1 MSSNQSDHAHGTD
14 SSVAGSDCASGETRI
29 PHGTVPPPHFSVAGA
44 PGASGDDPFEVEFSL
59 DSPLDPGGDPGRD
72 PTKTYRERLSED
84 FGPHAA
90 VAPFEADNLDADW
103 VHTHLESEESDPLLP
118 ATPQADQLAWYMSE
132 QLLEIDRREKLL
144 QRQLAQFEN
153 ERRQFRL
160 LAGQR
165 ELELAEREST
175 AESER
180 NELARRIEQ
189 VSATELAQQE
199 LQISLLRERHE
210 LREQQEQVV
219 ADQAAIRQALA
230 DEARSV
236 HLQLDRDREAAAR
249 DIAEERE
256 ELQREQQ
263 LIDCRRR
270 FQEEHLQRTMR
281 DFEQNQLAFR
291 VEQQQ
296 ARTRMVES
304 ESQLLLRRQQL
315 DRIRRLLDEREQS
328 VNRDQ
333 QWLKTERRGL
343 EIRLQQERDSLRTE
357 KANWNA
363 TRTEQNAELQRQ
375 QEQLQ
380 LHAAALE
387 TRRQQLDVM
396 AYQVEDAQR
405 ENLELRLAVE
415 ESYAQLTRTVGEEA
429 TREKVEKAQTLLAE
443 HYRNSRDTFYIQRQE
458 LEQLQARMATERTD
472 LLFER
477 KTLAEWVASEEQRL
491 AEHDRELDQQRAA
504 LVEREA
510 AWRQAAD
517 RWQQEKLQ
525 AETII
530 RNLLRQLDETTVA
543 AARTQ

>member
-14 SSVAGSDCASGETRI
+14 PSVAGSDCASGETRS
-29 PHGTVPPPHFSVAGA
+29 PHGTVPPPHFSVAGIV
-44 PGASGDDPFEVEFSL
+44 GASDGEL
-59 DSPLDPGGDPGRD
+59 
-72 PTKTYRERLSED
+72 T
-84 FGPHAA
+84 
-90 VAPFEADNLDADW
+90 LDATD
-103 VHTHLESEESDPLLP
+103 VHELAASEEGSLIVKADQSPIGEIP
-118 ATPQADQLAWYMSE
+118 ATAQAKSNNQSNSPEPAFSAKPQSDQLAWYLSE
-132 QLLEIDRREKLL
+132 QYLEIDRREQLL

-165 ELELAEREST
+165 EVELAEHESAVLRER
-175 AESER
+175 A
-180 NELARRIEQ
+180 
-189 VSATELAQQE
+189 ELAQRLDEVASTELSQHE
-199 LQISLLRERHE
+199 LQISLLRERRE
-210 LREQQEQVV
+210 LRELQEQFV

-236 HLQLDRDREAAAR
+236 HMQLDRDREDAAR
-249 DIAEERE
+249 DIGEARE
-256 ELQREQQ
+256 QLQREQL
-263 LIDCRRR
+263 LIEGRRR

-296 ARTRMVES
+296 ARSRLVES
-304 ESQLLLRRQQL
+304 ESQLLLHRQQL
-315 DRIRRLLDEREQS
+315 ERIRRLLDEREQS

-343 EIRLQQERDSLRTE
+343 EIRWQQERDSLRAE
-357 KANWNA
+357 MANWNA
-363 TRTEQNAELQRQ
+363 TRTEQNTELQRK

-380 LHAAALE
+380 LHAVALE
-387 TRRQQLDVM
+387 RRRQQLDDIGC
-396 AYQVEDAQR
+396 QVEKSKL

-415 ESYAQLTRTVGEEA
+415 ECYAEMTRTVGEEA

-443 HYRNSRDTFYIQRQE
+443 HYRNSRDTLYIQRQE

-510 AWRQAAD
+510 AWRLAAD

>member
-1 MSSNQSDHAHGTD
+1 
-14 SSVAGSDCASGETRI
+14 
-29 PHGTVPPPHFSVAGA
+29 
-44 PGASGDDPFEVEFSL
+44 
-59 DSPLDPGGDPGRD
+59 
-72 PTKTYRERLSED
+72 
-84 FGPHAA
+84 
-90 VAPFEADNLDADW
+90 
-103 VHTHLESEESDPLLP
+103 
-118 ATPQADQLAWYMSE
+118 
-132 QLLEIDRREKLL
+132 
-144 QRQLAQFEN
+144 
-153 ERRQFRL
+153 
-160 LAGQR
+160 
-165 ELELAEREST
+165 
-175 AESER
+175 
-180 NELARRIEQ
+180 
-189 VSATELAQQE
+189 
-199 LQISLLRERHE
+199 
-210 LREQQEQVV
+210 
-219 ADQAAIRQALA
+219 
-230 DEARSV
+230 
-236 HLQLDRDREAAAR
+236 LDRDREAAAR

-491 AEHDRELDQQRAA
+491 AEHDRELDQQRVA